1 MQEAGQVAKLPRPK
15 LGGKGMAGRQ
25 MMAKVLVVYYSRS
38 GNTQKMAQVVAEGA
52 REVAGAEAEVRPA
65 AEVTPDD
72 LLRYDGIIMGSPVYF
87 GGMAAEL
94 KTLIDESVK
103 HYGKLTGKVG
113 GAFASSGAIG
123 GGTETTVL
131 DILKAML
138 IHGMIVQGTTQG
150 AHYGAVAFGA
160 PDERAC
166 KDCRGLGRR
175 VAELAKRLAA
185 GQ

>member
-1 MQEAGQVAKLPRPK
+1 MPR
-15 LGGKGMAGRQ
+15 
-25 MMAKVLVVYYSRS
+25 VLITYYSRS
-38 GNTQKMAQVVAEGA
+38 GNTEKMAEEVAAGA
-52 REVAGAEAEVRPA
+52 REVSGVEVSLRPST
-65 AEVTPDD
+65 EVTPDE
-72 LLRYDGIIMGSPVYF
+72 LLGYDGIIMGSPVYF
-87 GGMAAEL
+87 GSVAAEL

-138 IHGMIVQGTTQG
+138 IHGMVVQGTTKG

-175 VAELAKRLAA
+175 VAELATKLA
-185 GQ
+185 G

>member
-1 MQEAGQVAKLPRPK
+1 
-15 LGGKGMAGRQ
+15 

-72 LLRYDGIIMGSPVYF
+72 LLPYDGIIMGSPVYF
-87 GGMAAEL
+87 GSMAAEL

-175 VAELAKRLAA
+175 VAELAKRLAVL
-185 GQ
+185 